1 MSRLENLSVQVCP
14 LCGGWSEAF
23 YKSEFYLCQ
32 KCGGV
37 FRPSELHPDREQEK
51 TRYEEHNNFVE
62 DKRYQRFVSSIT
74 KKVLKDF
81 DTSSIGL
88 DFGAGT
94 GPVISKMLGDRGYEI
109 FQYDPYFHNYPE
121 LLDRKYDYIAACE
134 VIEHFY
140 DPKKE
145 FELLYSM
152 LKPNGKLYCKTD
164 IYSLDVD
171 FDSWYYKDDIT
182 HVFIYQKQT
191 LEYIQREFG
200 FESVEID
207 RRVAVFKKPI

>member
-1 MSRLENLSVQVCP
+1 MCHN
-14 LCGGWSEAF
+14 
-23 YKSEFYLCQ
+23 
-32 KCGGV
+32 CGGV
-37 FRPSELHPDREQEK
+37 FRPSEFHLDSEQEK
-51 TRYEEHNNFVE
+51 SRYEKHNNLIE
-62 DKRYQRFVSSIT
+62 DIGYQRFVSSIT

-94 GPVISKMLGDRGYEI
+94 GPVISKMLEDRGYEI

-121 LLDRKYDYIAACE
+121 LLDMSYDYIVACE

-145 FELLYSM
+145 FELLHST
-152 LKPNGKLYCKTD
+152 LKPNGKLYCKTH

-200 FESVEID
+200 FQSVEID
-207 RRVAVFKKPI
+207 GRVAVFKKTT